1 MNSFNPEK
9 QLENTEPAITK
20 KIKNLLNELRGYKFN
35 MILALNFKKSKSKDE
50 TKFCTFHS
58 NSKAERII
66 LDADID
72 SIFELILSTVMT
84 KIQNYQPE
92 DSGCIIGSVIEQN
105 INILVKHQNLASLAV
120 LWPALGHPQGTASLT
135 QSESLHYK
143 TFDLRVTGSLVV
155 RLRF

>member
-72 SIFELILSTVMT
+72 SIFELILSTIMT

-105 INILVKHQNLASLAV
+105 INILVKHQNLAV
-120 LWPALGHPQGTASLT
+120 PWPALGHPQGTASLT
-135 QSESLHYK
+135 QSESLHFK
-143 TFDLRVTGSLVV
+143 NFDLRVTESLVV